1 MKTLSKYDVLFYLS
15 QMEIETENK
24 DVGKIGRKR
33 LMRFLR
39 RNIFFENV
47 SDRMVCEIL
56 RVLKRDKYIVDME
69 INRENMKVMDCLAFL
84 YWARMKEV
92 DYNEVL
98 DEKAIRVFRE
108 LFENKAMELKDVA
121 KKTGFSR
128 PTVSKYVRVLFENKF
143 VSVVKKKPLLLRA
156 NLNDLTFF
164 YVNFMDF
171 RMDGFERQVDVSSIL
186 KNHLKK
192 LVNAT
197 IVMHVY
203 STTVTEGNTA
213 TKDDVAQIFGDF
225 PVKLTPREVTEILNA
240 IRAIGELFSMCEK
253 DISVSDIKSMHGII
267 MNNLIDK
274 PREFYYG
281 SRRIA
286 GFETNLLSSSKEIE
300 FAIAALVNFS
310 GKKMNAQVL
319 GAIVHFIFVSIH
331 PFADGNGRIGRLL
344 HSWVLLKAGLP
355 LFAFDP
361 HKRNEYFVC
370 LEYARRES
378 MEGFVT
384 FCIRE
389 HRSSIEKLMKDE
401 EGG

>member
-15 QMEIETENK
+15 QMETENK
-24 DVGKIGRKR
+24 DAGKKGRKR
-33 LMRFLR
+33 LMRYLR

-47 SDRMVCEIL
+47 SDRTVSEIL
-56 RVLKRDKYIVDME
+56 RVLKRDKYIVDMG
-69 INRENMKVMDCLAFL
+69 INRENVKVSDCLGFL
-84 YWARMKEV
+84 YWARMKGV

-98 DEKAIRVFRE
+98 DEKAILVFKK
-108 LFENKAMELKDVA
+108 LFENNSMELELKDVV
-121 KKTGFSR
+121 KNTGFSR
-128 PTVSKYVRVLFENKF
+128 QTVIKYVHVLTANKFVRVL
-143 VSVVKKKPLLLRA
+143 KKKPLLLRA

-171 RMDGFERQVDVSSIL
+171 RMDGFEKQVNVSRLL
-186 KNHLKK
+186 KIHLRK
-192 LVNAT
+192 LVNAS
-197 IVMHVY
+197 VMLHVY

-213 TKDDVAQIFGDF
+213 TEEDVAQIFGDF

-240 IRAIGELFSMCEK
+240 RRAIDELFSICEEY
-253 DISVSDIKSMHGII
+253 ISVSDIKRMHGIM
-267 MNNLIDK
+267 MNNILDK
-274 PREFYYG
+274 SGEFYYG
-281 SRRIA
+281 SKRIA
-286 GFETNLLSSSKEIE
+286 GFKTKLPSSSKEIE

-344 HSWVLLKAGLP
+344 HSWVFLKAGLP

-370 LEYARRES
+370 LESARSES
-378 MEGFVT
+378 MEEFVN
-384 FCIRE
+384 FCARE
-389 HRSSIEKLMKDE
+389 HRSSLEGLVKD
-401 EGG
+401 

>member
-15 QMEIETENK
+15 QMENK
-24 DVGKIGRKR
+24 DAGKTGRKR
-33 LMRFLR
+33 LMRYLR
-39 RNIFFENV
+39 RNISFDNL
-47 SDRMVCEIL
+47 SDRTVCEIL

-69 INRENMKVMDCLAFL
+69 INRENKKVMDCLAFL
-84 YWARMKEV
+84 YWARMKGV

-98 DEKAIRVFRE
+98 DEKVICVFRE
-108 LFENKAMELKDVA
+108 LFENNAVELGDVA
-121 KKTGFSR
+121 KKTRFSR
-128 PTVSKYVRVLFENKF
+128 PTVSKYMRVLTENKF

-171 RMDGFERQVDVSSIL
+171 RMDGFERQVEVSSVL

-192 LVNAT
+192 LVNAS

-213 TKDDVAQIFGDF
+213 TENDVAQIFGDF

-240 IRAIGELFSMCEK
+240 MRAAQELFSMCET
-253 DISVSDIKSMHGII
+253 DISVSEIKRMHGIM
-267 MNNLIDK
+267 MNNIIDK
-274 PREFYYG
+274 PGEFYYG
-281 SRRIA
+281 SKRIA
-286 GFETNLLSSSKEIE
+286 GFETKLLPSSKEIE

-355 LFAFDP
+355 LFVFDP

-370 LEYARRES
+370 LEYGRSES
-378 MEGFVT
+378 MDEFVN
-384 FCIRE
+384 FCIME
-389 HRSSIEKLMKDE
+389 HRSSIERLVK
-401 EGG
+401 G

>member
-15 QMEIETENK
+15 QMENK
-24 DVGKIGRKR
+24 DAGKTGRKR
-33 LMRFLR
+33 LMRYLR

-47 SDRMVCEIL
+47 SDRTVSEIL
-56 RVLKRDKYIVDME
+56 RVLKRDKYIVDMG
-69 INRENMKVMDCLAFL
+69 INRENVKVSDCLAFL
-84 YWARMKEV
+84 YWARMKGV

-98 DEKAIRVFRE
+98 DEKAILVFKK
-108 LFENKAMELKDVA
+108 LFENNSMELELKDVV

-128 PTVSKYVRVLFENKF
+128 QTAIKYVHVLTASNFVRVL
-143 VSVVKKKPLLLRA
+143 KKKPLLLRA

-171 RMDGFERQVDVSSIL
+171 RMDGFEREVNVSRLL
-186 KNHLKK
+186 KIHLKK
-192 LVNAT
+192 LVNAS
-197 IVMHVY
+197 VMLHVY

-213 TKDDVAQIFGDF
+213 TEDDVAQIFGDF

-240 IRAIGELFSMCEK
+240 RRAIDELFSMCEE
-253 DISVSDIKSMHGII
+253 DISVSDIKYMHGIM
-267 MNNLIDK
+267 MNNILDK
-274 PREFYYG
+274 SGEFYYG
-281 SRRIA
+281 SKRIA
-286 GFETNLLSSSKEIE
+286 GFKTKLPSSSDEIE

-310 GKKMNAQVL
+310 RKRMNAQVL

-370 LEYARRES
+370 LEYGRSES
-378 MEGFVT
+378 MEEFVN
-384 FCIRE
+384 FCIKE
-389 HRSSIEKLMKDE
+389 HMSSLERLVRN
-401 EGG
+401 

>member
-15 QMEIETENK
+15 QMENK
-24 DVGKIGRKR
+24 DVGKTGRKR
-33 LMRFLR
+33 LMRYLR

-47 SDRMVCEIL
+47 SDRTVCEIL

-69 INRENMKVMDCLAFL
+69 INRENGKVVDCLAFL
-84 YWARMKEV
+84 YWARMKGV

-98 DEKAIRVFRE
+98 DEKAIHIFRE
-108 LFENKAMELKDVA
+108 LFENNAMELKGIA

-128 PTVSKYVRVLFENKF
+128 PTVSKYVRVLTENKF
-143 VSVVKKKPLLLRA
+143 VRAVKKKPLLLRA

-171 RMDGFERQVDVSSIL
+171 RMDGFERQTDIL
-186 KNHLKK
+186 SPLKIHLKK
-192 LVNAT
+192 LMNAS
-197 IVMHVY
+197 IMLHVY

-213 TKDDVAQIFGDF
+213 TEDDVAQIFGDF

-240 IRAIGELFSMCEK
+240 RRAIGELFSMCEK
-253 DISVSDIKSMHGII
+253 DISVSEIKRMHRIM
-267 MNNLIDK
+267 MNNLID
-274 PREFYYG
+274 RSGEFYYG
-281 SRRIA
+281 SKRIA
-286 GFETNLLSSSKEIE
+286 GFETKLPSSTKEIE

-331 PFADGNGRIGRLL
+331 PFADGNGRVGRLL

-361 HKRNEYFVC
+361 YKRNEYFVC
-370 LEYARRES
+370 LESARRES
-378 MEGFVT
+378 MEEFVN

-389 HRSSIEKLMKDE
+389 HRSSIERLVK
-401 EGG
+401 G